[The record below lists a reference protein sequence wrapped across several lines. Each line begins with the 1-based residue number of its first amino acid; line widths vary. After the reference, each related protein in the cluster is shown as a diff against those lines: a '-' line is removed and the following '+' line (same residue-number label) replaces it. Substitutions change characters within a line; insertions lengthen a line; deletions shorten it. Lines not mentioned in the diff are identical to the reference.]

1 MLHAQDLMNDNPSYC
16 QLDDD
21 VRSITQRFAKENIS
35 GMLVVDEEQRLHGI
49 ITETDLVE
57 QQGKLHLPTA
67 IALFDM
73 VIPLGEQRFENELN
87 RLMAL
92 KAADL
97 MQTDVVTVDADASL
111 VTIFENM
118 SEKHVHHLAVL
129 ESDAVIGMIS
139 GHDVIRA
146 MANHVSEG

>member
-1 MLHAQDLMNDNPSYC
+1 MLYAQDLMNDNPAHC
-16 QLDDD
+16 QLNDN
-21 VRSITQRFAKENIS
+21 VRSITQRFSQENIT
-35 GMLVVDEEQRLHGI
+35 GMLIVDEEKRLHGI

-67 IALFDM
+67 IAIFDM
-73 VIPLGEQRFENELN
+73 VFPLGEQRFEKEVE

-92 KAADL
+92 KASDL
-97 MQTDVVTVDADASL
+97 MQRDVITVQYDTPL
-111 VTIFENM
+111 VGIFEKM
-118 SEKHVHHLAVL
+118 TEQHVHHLPVL
-129 ESDAVIGMIS
+129 KEDIVMGIIS